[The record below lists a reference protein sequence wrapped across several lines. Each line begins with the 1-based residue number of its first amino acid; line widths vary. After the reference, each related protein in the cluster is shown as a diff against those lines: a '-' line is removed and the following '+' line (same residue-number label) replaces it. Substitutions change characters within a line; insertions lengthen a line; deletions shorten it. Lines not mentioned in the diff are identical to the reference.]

1 MFGGQ
6 NRYDLAPINWSP
18 KRCRRCPCGGRGSSC
33 QMSLANHAYSIDG
46 KAYTDGLFVDWDY
59 LFSKKLPQ
67 EIIPGVNPQQGGKH
81 QG

>member
-1 MFGGQ
+1 
-6 NRYDLAPINWSP
+6 
-18 KRCRRCPCGGRGSSC
+18 
-33 QMSLANHAYSIDG
+33 MSLANHAYSIDG